1 MFKKQV
7 LNLQEKSQKHL
18 SSTHY
23 EEILDIDSFFKAK
36 NKEDAF
42 HD

>member
-18 SSTHY
+18 SITHN
-23 EEILDIDSFFKAK
+23 EEILDIDSFFKAN